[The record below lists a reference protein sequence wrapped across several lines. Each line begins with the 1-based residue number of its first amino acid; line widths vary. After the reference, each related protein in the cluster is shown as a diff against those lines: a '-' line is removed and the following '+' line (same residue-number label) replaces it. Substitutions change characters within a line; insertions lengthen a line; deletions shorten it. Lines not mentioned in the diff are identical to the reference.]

1 MLPALESRRRNFQSS
16 ADLSNGLAL
25 VKELLNEDKKQHL
38 QTYGYVLEKSIPS
51 ETDVPSDSILD
62 KFSSTHYVK

>member
-1 MLPALESRRRNFQSS
+1 LTQTVKLGYANQFKTSYV
-16 ADLSNGLAL
+16 DLLTDV